1 MKNIT
6 LFGFIGLK
14 ISLLGP
20 QKKKKSSLLDGLLEV
35 H

>member
-6 LFGFIGLK
+6 WFGFIDLK

-20 QKKKKSSLLDGLLEV
+20 QKKSSRLDGLLEV